1 MALDLLTDEYLDGKI
16 DRLYRHDLEAPI
28 RPCIG
33 YLFSMNKGR
42 KLSTVMSELWN
53 SGFIKFTLLNVA
65 TTTRITFSL
74 TAVFAILMNVGIM
87 SYFLRYGVDI
97 REHDNNHLLMAREI
111 EESNESSQT
120 QYTDM

>member
-65 TTTRITFSL
+65 TTTRIAFSL

-87 SYFLRYGVDI
+87 SYF
-97 REHDNNHLLMAREI
+97 LLMAREI